1 MDTGLRNQNPVQL
14 FSKLGRYWSPN
25 NWARPLRRTQKW
37 ASNFRST
44 PNPIKPL
51 LIHQRKLEV
60 SAAAAALSLSL
71 GWGLGSGSGA
81 AERKREA
88 WRCFTSST
96 ARFWRSVLT
105 PSTTLRRLCKSS
117 FLFSSFYSSS
127 DPPWREGVIHLPYL
141 SVEIETLS
149 DEFFFVLFFN
159 LMWRF

>member
-60 SAAAAALSLSL
+60 SAALSLSL
-71 GWGLGSGSGA
+71 LGGVWA
-81 AERKREA
+81 VDLE
-88 WRCFTSST
+88 
-96 ARFWRSVLT
+96 
-105 PSTTLRRLCKSS
+105 LRREREKHDGVSLLQLRDSDVRSSRRLLLCDASVS
-117 FLFSSFYSSS
+117 LLFYSPHSTVHQIRH
-127 DPPWREGVIHLPYL
+127 DGKA
-141 SVEIETLS
+141 
-149 DEFFFVLFFN
+149 
-159 LMWRF
+159 